1 MLYICS
7 GNCYRSLLTNNLKRD
22 ETSFTIAKIMR
33 LGAINMVAPNCM
45 LLFSKIKL
53 IFLFQ

>member
-1 MLYICS
+1 
-7 GNCYRSLLTNNLKRD
+7 LKRD

-45 LLFSKIKL
+45 FFFSKPPIT
-53 IFLFQ
+53 FLNSYEY

>member
-22 ETSFTIAKIMR
+22 ETLFTIAKIMR